1 MQAGLSHHTAL
12 GTLLHILDTQWYWRE
27 GAQSGHLPVQTL
39 AVADYA
45 DLASLRRRWEL
56 EDRLLLD
63 FVGGLSTAQL
73 QGPVTYSWPTWRALE
88 RAPCGISWFIS
99 SITAHTT
106 AARSEAI

>member
-12 GTLLHILDTQWYWRE
+12 DILLHILDTQWYWRE

-39 AVADYA
+39 SVADFA

-63 FVGGLSTAQL
+63 FVGAVYRL
-73 QGPVTYSWPTWRALE
+73 
-88 RAPCGISWFIS
+88 
-99 SITAHTT
+99 
-106 AARSEAI
+106 RSCKAW